1 MLFQPL
7 HKLTHASEND
17 NKNDSKEVRMNLPQR
32 RSITIK
38 VLNKRKKPK
47 IQANAHITQ
56 TMCEW
61 IIKSPQPKPMPLN
74 DEFQGEL
81 LMTVLVMCVHA
92 QKIDTTSGL
101 SSLSKDLFT
110 KITIL

>member
-32 RSITIK
+32 QLITIK
-38 VLNKRKKPK
+38 VLNKKYLKTK
-47 IQANAHITQ
+47 QNSGDCDITQ

-61 IIKSPQPKPMPLN
+61 IIESLQPKDTPLN

-92 QKIDTTSGL
+92 QKNRHYFRIVKSE
-101 SSLSKDLFT
+101 
-110 KITIL
+110 